1 MSLAS
6 RLRSR
11 FVRGIIAGI
20 AIVVFGRIAI
30 NATPVAD
37 WMVAPL
43 LVDDGSGPADAIVV
57 LGAGVIGDCEVNQ
70 NGFRRVLMAARQ
82 WRERRTP
89 IVLMS
94 GGTGLPSCPVAEV
107 MARLAREMGI
117 SESVVRVEKASRN
130 THENGVLAASML
142 KGWGVR
148 RVLLVTDRLHMARAS
163 AVYSQQGFVV
173 LPRSVPIYE
182 SHVDNVSMLKAG
194 IREYLALAYY
204 RARGW
209 IGGLPSPA
217 VEVAA
222 RYPSEEQRPR
232 PDGPMVLL
240 GASYAESWPIDVIAG
255 VPVLNRGVAGQ
266 ESFELLERFERDV
279 IAAQPRAVILWGFI
293 NDIFRAPS
301 GGTEAAAVRA
311 QESFV
316 RMIEMARAHDIVP
329 ILATEITARPRSN
342 SLMDVLLATL
352 GALRGKPSYQD
363 QVNVHVFRI
372 NTWLKETAEREQLL
386 LLDFQ
391 SVLAGAD
398 GRRHPLYAQPDGSH
412 VTAAGYDALTTY
424 AQPILEELLVVR

>member
-20 AIVVFGRIAI
+20 AIVVLGRIAI

-43 LVDDGSGPADAIVV
+43 LVDDVSGPADAIVV
-57 LGAGVIGDCEVNQ
+57 LGAGVVGDCEANQ

-82 WRERRTP
+82 WQESRTP
-89 IVLMS
+89 IVLIS
-94 GGTGLPSCPVAEV
+94 GGTGRPSCPVAEA
-107 MARLAREMGI
+107 MARLAHEMGI
-117 SESVVRVEKASRN
+117 SESAVRVEKASRN
-130 THENGVLAASML
+130 TYENGVLTTSML

-148 RVLLVTDRLHMARAS
+148 RVLLVTDRLHMARAL
-163 AVYSQQGFVV
+163 AVYAQQGLVV

-209 IGGLPSPA
+209 IGQPPVVDGPVPYSVAGL
-217 VEVAA
+217 
-222 RYPSEEQRPR
+222 RPG
-232 PDGPMVLL
+232 PDGPVVVL
-240 GASYAESWPIDVIAG
+240 GASYAESWPIDQIAG
-255 VPVLNRGVAGQ
+255 VPVLNRGITGQ
-266 ESFELLERFERDV
+266 QSFELLERFERDV

-293 NDIFRAPS
+293 NDIFRAPP
-301 GGTEAAAVRA
+301 GETEAAVVRA
-311 QESFV
+311 QESFL

-342 SLMDVLLATL
+342 SLMDMLLATL

-372 NTWLKETAEREQLL
+372 NTWLKETAEREQVL

-391 SVLAGAD
+391 SILAGAD

-412 VTAAGYDALTTY
+412 VTAAGYDALTAY